1 MNEEVLLDL
10 FNRAVSLGYNQT
22 VEDFTELIKTNP
34 DVLRDNYDYVVG
46 QGYERSL
53 EDFEI
58 LIGAKQPVKKK
69 EEDEN
74 IRPISELFSEDSTE
88 QFSEL
93 EGSEVPSFF
102 PRRKEIRPE
111 YGVTAEE
118 ISRDEEV
125 IVPELNYRFGNDGFF
140 FEESGTGFDQMIVTA
155 ANGKTETI
163 GLDAFTDKGNRKQRN
178 KLNKFLQENK
188 QESIQLQKLENKYE
202 EDKIIFNTEKEAV
215 DLINKINKESNDFEN
230 EIKALISAKNKLEVQ
245 RQAVLNMQPGE
256 ERTKLVKEI
265 NQKQKEIFEAT
276 KKLPEKQAELQ
287 EKSDRI
293 NYAYGEYVTAQK
305 KAGSQFAKL
314 TEDFFGYGPGS
325 ILAGAADIFIDFQ
338 TGGMVATSPEMK
350 KLKDQRIKKVKRNL
364 LPKLE
369 NLFIDISG
377 GKNVSDM
384 YRAATDENFWSSSFS
399 GLFRSLPAFIATR
412 GRGGKGVTSRYG
424 LKEITKRQAQNAVR
438 FGRLFSMVD
447 SQYEKE
453 MREMDLTEDE
463 KAYFKLPLA
472 FTAAVLENLGF
483 RNLMTNSG
491 IVRKVL
497 SNVLKKVPVNPTAAT
512 LRNAI
517 RNEVKNPAV
526 RGLLTIAGGTVAEAE
541 TGAFQQIA
549 DITGKMAF
557 NEIKGK
563 QLFQTPESF
572 MDGLKEVLYASAQ
585 EAVGGFVLST
595 PGAIAD
601 AQAKKDYSIVDQAL
615 FDIFLQIRNDGVT
628 KKAFTEQL
636 KLKVLKGEITQEQMD
651 EQLKNYETAGGIAN
665 KIPTDISPEKQRSM
679 FGLLANLQ
687 EKQQQLEGKDKILQ
701 IPIKEEIEEIES
713 NIALILA
720 QKEAQSKEEK
730 IEDFQQEEGE
740 TPGDLKT
747 KEEKEQAS
755 EIDAFFGDEVEETT
769 ETVEDN
775 LSINRSKVTKEKS
788 TKELDNENRIIKFAK
803 FGAKAV
809 KKLFPKLR
817 IVLHE
822 TTEEYG
828 KFADVNTAGE
838 FIENDQVIH
847 IDLQRA
853 KGTTVAHEIFH
864 AVFLN
869 KIKTD
874 VEAMKVAE
882 KMMQSVR
889 KTLSPNSK
897 LGKRIDKYAKKY
909 ADKPDLQNEERLAE
923 LTGILSSEYRNLTKP
938 QKNIIK
944 KFISDIAKYLGI
956 EINIEEF
963 TKTDE
968 DVIDLLNTLSRK
980 VRTGEEIVEADIE
993 VLDNIDDGTNPI
1005 GSPTEIRVPPRK
1017 RGQRINFKESYPL
1030 SLITP
1035 DKQVDILPLIDNI
1048 SKQKQKVW
1056 FWIADQ
1062 LGDGEYNGVTLDAGP
1077 SFPFGNVKVNENAI
1091 WATNMAEGAIKNK
1104 LEEADYIFI
1113 ISGSPQE
1120 SKLFNKKVYDVFTQ
1134 NLGDYNTFKQQALD
1148 TKPIKAITE
1157 VLEAHDSW
1165 ESLKNDSSTDK
1176 AAQPKKGIKA
1186 KIGTGR
1192 KKFLK
1197 ALIRTGQ
1204 TPNTSFHKLIQSLGG
1219 YINVEDLRD
1228 GFFKENNFEQNDIM
1242 LVLKPTG
1249 YSLDSN
1255 HSTYDKEIL
1264 GEVVG
1269 VPNEKINALEVMP
1282 QELVDKYEGKP
1293 RNLASSGIAP
1303 FGAGVRE
1310 VRTPGRRRGQRTIE
1324 NIVQQ
1329 FNISE
1334 RGFTPPGANISQLRK
1349 AVEGLE
1355 GFEVKRSRANTLYL
1369 EKNGVFYRPPSGR
1382 GPAGPGR
1389 RRGQRAPE
1397 EYIREARDAG
1407 FKDTVIVD
1415 YLSRVRKLSM
1425 KVIKEAMEIDSEILG
1440 TLPESFKNI
1449 AGGAKAG
1456 VKLFKKVERYMK
1468 AENTRNKKRKNPLT
1482 ESQILEKGIEYMK
1495 KQVEYKNEADT
1506 YKVAGE
1512 TRPRKGVS
1520 TQQLLMEIDLQKTL
1534 GIRPTQDL
1542 ALKIREAK
1550 RIVRERIKGIRDVQ
1564 KIKTELKNFLRR
1576 TLPKDVLTSA
1586 ETQKLIR
1593 MVERVTPDFMKSTKS
1608 QGAKIDNLVNEI
1620 IEFAAKKNNKRLLN
1634 EINNILYKKKYQKR
1648 DNNLLKARTIDNE
1661 TRKRINRIKE
1671 LIPSSDFSPEQISDI
1686 GRQLRDKFNSLS
1698 LEQNPTDE
1706 QIDEMADLQI
1716 AIGYISAMTQEDT
1729 SSTKTQALDSV
1740 YEGLLSLVERGK
1752 STFRE
1757 QMKAQSEEY
1766 KKQMLSVYY
1775 DITGVK
1781 LDPNDPDL
1789 DQKLKDGQNLNFSE
1803 RDRKRASK
1811 RVKDVFL
1818 RFIRNTG
1825 LLNPRTALALS
1836 GLVERISVLPGEML
1850 GGISQELIT
1859 NRVNEGTRNYKQ
1871 RKLIFDFVI
1880 KEKLRE
1886 YYGPKWEKKSRQ
1898 NRKLSYEIAPNTEE
1912 NRKKYG
1918 VYRELS
1924 QNQMYYLYNQYKDP
1938 LSHPAFRNMFGDNYQ
1953 EVMENIEKNLLPE
1966 VKAFADWQVNEF
1978 FPDLYDHYNKTYKEL
1993 YRTDMPR
2000 HTKYAGRIYRLNQEY
2015 VPLDLLGGTTT
2026 FGTNVSAAS
2035 TLLRENS
2042 ATQIEAMDGTDALF
2056 SYVYDM
2062 EYFAA
2067 MAVPLRDINKILQ
2080 NPNIKAAIQGLH
2092 GEDLY
2097 ELLAGQSGIINT
2109 VASRGLRVGFGD
2121 KIMNKLNTL
2130 FVLARIGVSPLIA
2143 VKQLTSAFTY
2153 ANDIGIANWLKYSVK
2168 NIVQLRKLWKEISDN
2183 SVYLQDRGSESI
2195 LKNIEVYANV
2205 EGKEAKAWLPSGFAQ
2220 RAGNYLERVM
2230 MYSTRFGDMG
2240 AIYLGGTANYAYYKD
2255 QFKKK
2260 NPGATEQQA
2269 INHAIK
2275 KFEKDTKETQQS
2287 YDLQDRDLFQQRG
2300 AFYRGL
2306 NMFKTTPKQY
2316 LRKELN
2322 AMRNLS
2328 LKLRK
2333 WDKTAGKGSI
2343 TDNVRQLAMYHFFM
2357 PMFFQWISNG
2367 APVDDW
2373 DEEDSS
2379 DMLRAAILGNFNG
2392 LFIIG
2397 DLLESAADYIQGK
2410 PWAKDVTSIPIL
2422 KSPLNIMGLTAEYV
2436 KEKDPIKKQEKLVE
2450 LGTAVLMTVGVPA
2463 DQLRRYEENYPKLLE
2478 SEDFATFLRRLL
2490 NYSKYQ
2496 IEGPP
2501 KKEKKPKRM
2510 TKKQMKALAPD
2521 LYNELQEIQN
2531 DEDLKEIRKIKR
2543 EIEKEIL
2550 ESLEN

>member
-1 MNEEVLLDL
+1 MNEEILNKLYENASK
-10 FNRAVSLGYNQT
+10 FYN
-22 VEDFTELIKTNP
+22 LP
-34 DVLRDNYDYVVG
+34 
-46 QGYERSL
+46 
-53 EDFEI
+53 DFETFKADMQDKEKALKFRESMAVHFNI
-58 LIGAKQPVKKK
+58 PEPEVFLSDLGFPADALKKK
-69 EEDEN
+69 DEDEN

-88 QFSEL
+88 QSSEL

-102 PRRKEIRPE
+102 PRTKEIRPE

-256 ERTKLVKEI
+256 KRTKLVKEI

-293 NYAYGEYVTAQK
+293 NFAYGEYVTAQK

-314 TEDFFGYGPGS
+314 TEDLFGYSLGG
-325 ILAGAADIFIDFQ
+325 IIAGGADMFIDFQ
-338 TGGMVATSPEMK
+338 TGGMVATTPEGK
-350 KLKDQRIKKVKRNL
+350 KLKDQQIKKVKRNL

-369 NLFIDISG
+369 NFFIDISG

-399 GLFRSLPAFIATR
+399 GLFRSLPAFIFTR
-412 GRGGKGVTSRYG
+412 GRAGKGVTSRYG

-438 FGRLFSMVD
+438 FSRLFSMVD

-453 MREMDLTEDE
+453 MRDMDLTEDE

-491 IVRKVL
+491 IVRRVL
-497 SNVLKKVPVNPTAAT
+497 SNVLDKVPVNATAAT
-512 LRNAI
+512 FRNII
-517 RNEVKNPAV
+517 RNEVKSPGL
-526 RGLLTIAGGTVAEAE
+526 RGALTFAGGTLAEAE
-541 TGAFQQIA
+541 TGALQQGA
-549 DITGKMAF
+549 DIFGKRVF
-557 NEIKGK
+557 NWTKGK
-563 QLFQTPESF
+563 ELFETPQGAAAIIG
-572 MDGLKEVLYASAQ
+572 DILYASGQ

-601 AQAKKDYSIVDQAL
+601 AQAKKDYSTVDQAL

-687 EKQQQLEGKDKILQ
+687 EKQQQLEGKDKVLQ
-701 IPIKEEIEEIES
+701 IPIKEEIAEIES

-720 QKEAQSKEEK
+720 QKEAQTTEEK
-730 IEDFQQEEGE
+730 IEDFQQEDEE
-740 TPGDLKT
+740 TPGDLKS

-755 EIDAFFGDEVEETT
+755 DIDAFFGDEVEETT
-769 ETVEDN
+769 ETVGDN

-788 TKELDNENRIIKFAK
+788 TQELDNENRVIKFAK

-822 TTEEYG
+822 TTEEFG
-828 KFADVNTAGE
+828 KFADVKNAGE

-889 KTLSPNSK
+889 KTLAPNSELAK
-897 LGKRIDKYAKKY
+897 KIDEYAEKY
-909 ADKPDLQNEERLAE
+909 ADKPSLKNEERLAE
-923 LTGILSSEYRNLTKP
+923 LTGILSSEGRNLTKP
-938 QKNIIK
+938 QINIIK

-956 EINIEEF
+956 DINIEEF
-963 TKTDE
+963 TKTDK

-980 VRTGEEIVEADIE
+980 VGTGEEIVEADIE

-1005 GSPTEIRVPPRK
+1005 GTPTEIKVPPRK
-1017 RGQRINFKESYPL
+1017 RGQRVTFEESYPL

-1048 SKQKQKVW
+1048 HKQKQKVW
-1056 FWIADQ
+1056 FWTADQ
-1062 LGDGEYNGVTLDAGP
+1062 LGIGNYKGQELDAGP
-1077 SFPFGNVKVNENAI
+1077 SYAFQGDAVWASSKPAKEIKENI
-1091 WATNMAEGAIKNK
+1091 SK
-1104 LEEADYIFI
+1104 ADYIFI
-1113 ISGSPQE
+1113 VSGSPQK
-1120 SKLFNKKVYDVFTQ
+1120 SLLFNKKVYDVFTQ
-1134 NLGDYNTFKQQALD
+1134 NLGDYNTFKKQALD
-1148 TKPIKAITE
+1148 TKPAKRIKDA
-1157 VLEAHDSW
+1157 LEKHNSW
-1165 ESLKNDSSTDK
+1165 EELRNS
-1176 AAQPKKGIKA
+1176 PM
-1186 KIGTGR
+1186 R
-1192 KKFLK
+1192 KPFL
-1197 ALIRTGQ
+1197 IEMQNQQ
-1204 TPNTSFHKLIQSLGG
+1204 TKPNTNFHKLLKKLDGFID
-1219 YINVEDLRD
+1219 VEELRD
-1228 GFFKENNFEQNDIM
+1228 GFYKSNDFKLNDVM
-1242 LVLKPTG
+1242 LVLKPTDVVEG
-1249 YSLDSN
+1249 SE
-1255 HSTYDKEIL
+1255 HSTYTNKIL

-1269 VPNEKINALEVMP
+1269 VPNEKINAFDLMP
-1282 QELVDKYEGKP
+1282 DNIANQYKKELKESEKAQVVAPYG
-1293 RNLASSGIAP
+1293 SGIRQ
-1303 FGAGVRE
+1303 VK
-1310 VRTPGRRRGQRTIE
+1310 TPGRRRGQRTIE

-1369 EKNGVFYRPPSGR
+1369 EKRGVFYRPPSGR

-1425 KVIKEAMEIDSEILG
+1425 KVIKEAMEIDSAILG
-1440 TLPESFKNI
+1440 KLPESFKNI

-1456 VKLFKKVERYMK
+1456 LKLFKKVDRYMK

-1520 TQQLLMEIDLQKTL
+1520 TQQLLMEIDLQRTL

-1593 MVERVTPDFMKSTKS
+1593 MIERVTPDFMKSTKS

-1686 GRQLRDKFNSLS
+1686 NRQLRDKFNSLS
-1698 LEQNPTDE
+1698 LVLEPTDE

-1729 SSTKTQALDSV
+1729 SSAKTQALDSV

-1757 QMKAQSEEY
+1757 EMKAQSEEY
-1766 KKQMLSVYY
+1766 KKQMLNVYY

-1781 LDPNDPDL
+1781 LDLNDPDL
-1789 DQKLKDGQNLNFSE
+1789 DQKLKDARNLNTSE
-1803 RDRKRASK
+1803 TKRRQASK
-1811 RVKDVFL
+1811 RVKDVIIEF
-1818 RFIRNTG
+1818 FRNTY
-1825 LLNPRTALALS
+1825 LLNPRSALALS
-1836 GLVERISVLPGEML
+1836 GLVERISILPGKML

-1859 NRVNEGTRNYKQ
+1859 DRVNEGTRKYKQ
-1871 RKLIFDFVI
+1871 RKLIFEVVLQ
-1880 KEKLRE
+1880 EKLKE
-1886 YYGPKWEKKSRQ
+1886 YYGPKWRKKSRQ
-1898 NRKLSYEIAPNTEE
+1898 NRKISYEIAPATEE
-1912 NRKKYG
+1912 NEKKYG
-1918 VYRELS
+1918 VYREFS

-1953 EVMENIEKNLLPE
+1953 EIMENIEKNLLPE

-2000 HTKYAGRIYRLNQEY
+2000 HTKYAGRIYRNGQDY

-2042 ATQIEAMDGTDALF
+2042 ATQIEAMDGTDALV

-2080 NPNIKAAIQGLH
+2080 NDDIREAIKALH
-2092 GEDLY
+2092 GTDVY
-2097 ELLAGQSGIINT
+2097 DLLAGKNGIINT
-2109 VASRGLRVGFGD
+2109 IASRGLQIGTAD
-2121 KIMNKLNTL
+2121 KILNRMNTG

-2153 ANDIGIANWLKYSVK
+2153 ANDIGIRNWLKYSVK

-2205 EGKEAKAWLPSGFAQ
+2205 EGKEAKAWLPEGVFG
-2220 RAGNYLERVM
+2220 RTTNYLERVM
-2230 MYSTRFGDMG
+2230 MYSTRLGDMG

-2287 YDLQDRDLFQQRG
+2287 YDLQDRDLFQQKG
-2300 AFYRGL
+2300 AFYRAL

-2357 PMFFQWISNG
+2357 PMFFQWISLG

-2373 DEEDSS
+2373 DEEDSN

-2392 LFIIG
+2392 FFIIG
-2397 DLLESAADYIQGK
+2397 DLLDSIGDFIQDK
-2410 PWAKDVTSIPIL
+2410 LWKEEVTSLPVFNIPI
-2422 KSPLNIMGLTAEYV
+2422 KIGTQFDKYSKAT
-2436 KEKDPIKKQEKLVE
+2436 DPIKKQEFFTNFISE
-2450 LGTAVLMTVGVPA
+2450 LLMTVGVPA
-2463 DQLRRYEENYPKLLE
+2463 DQLRRYAENYPKLLE

-2501 KKEKKPKRM
+2501 DKTPRKKQRKM
-2510 TKKQMKALAPD
+2510 TKREMKILAPD
-2521 LYNELQEIQN
+2521 LYNEIKKIEDDPELQAIKKMERDIKNQI
-2531 DEDLKEIRKIKR
+2531 LKE
-2543 EIEKEIL
+2543 
-2550 ESLEN
+2550 LEN